1 MCHNPSQEATMIENA
16 GNRPSVAL
24 VTGGSRGIGRA
35 VVEALARANWRV
47 YFCSRSRDSLSRASE
62 ELRETYPDRVSGWL
76 CDVAEEDQIDELIG
90 RIVNQEGR
98 IDCLVNNAGIGL
110 FAAVEQISGDDW
122 RRVMGTN
129 LHGAFYGMR
138 AVAPIM
144 KRQASGWIFNIVSL
158 AGKHPFARGAAY
170 NASKAGLVALS
181 EAAMLDL
188 RQYGIR
194 VAAILPGSV
203 STDFSHPQPGADDSW
218 KLAPEDIARTVIDH
232 LAYPNRALPSLI
244 ELRPSRPPQK

>member
-1 MCHNPSQEATMIENA
+1 MIESV
-16 GNRPSVAL
+16 GDRPGVAL

-35 VVEALARANWRV
+35 IVEALLRRGWQV
-47 YFCSRSRDSLSRASE
+47 FFCSKSRDSVAQATD
-62 ELRETYPDRVSGWL
+62 ELQGEFPDRVAGWP
-76 CDVAEEDQIDELIG
+76 CDVADEDQIGELIG
-90 RIVNQEGR
+90 RVANETGR

-110 FAAVEQISGDDW
+110 FAPVDEISGDDW

-129 LHGAFYGMR
+129 LDSAFYGMR

-144 KRQASGWIFNIVSL
+144 KGQGSGWIFNIVSL
-158 AGKHPFARGAAY
+158 AGKHSFARGAAY

-194 VAAILPGSV
+194 LTAILPGSV
-203 STDFSHPQPGADDSW
+203 STDFSHPQPGTDDSW
-218 KLAPEDIARTVIDH
+218 KLAPADVARVVIDH
-232 LAYPNRALPSLI
+232 LDYPDRALPSLV
-244 ELRPSRPPQK
+244 ELRPSRPPSKQG